1 MVARTLANSA
11 AAWAVAFLT
20 SLLAYSRNFLSCWAA
35 AIASLER
42 PFLASSITLAILL
55 SKAFIALARSAAAF
69 LALDLMLAAFWA
81 MWALVFLILALV
93 ASSRAE
99 RARCWF
105 LVAAARLARASALFL
120 RMSLR
125 VARKRLI
132 SWR

>member
-1 MVARTLANSA
+1 MREVWWARAAFMREVWWARAASTAARSLAMVARTLANSA

-69 LALDLMLAAFWA
+69 LALDLML
-81 MWALVFLILALV
+81 
-93 ASSRAE
+93 
-99 RARCWF
+99 
-105 LVAAARLARASALFL
+105 
-120 RMSLR
+120 
-125 VARKRLI
+125 
-132 SWR
+132 